1 MNNLPVAAEPPLRHC
16 WFSPFPQP
24 SACLIGLERAGLE
37 MWPGDPEAVPPGAL
51 LLYDA
56 PDAVLASW
64 RQQQAS
70 PPQWQN
76 LHQGYQLL
84 LGLATDRP
92 PLASWRVAGLNPH
105 GLSDWLSSQ
114 AALLPDPGSIP
125 KVDLVAALLIR
136 PLLQAEP
143 KLLDAYLDLELKAE
157 LAGGSADSNYLAR
170 LQSQL
175 SPGALLAAWWQP
187 CTEAREE
194 AEQMLLQLHQVQE
207 ELEQLFLADR
217 NKQQQINA
225 LQTSNQQLEEQ
236 VPEIQA
242 ELEKANNEL
251 AVTGNGLAEAQ
262 QQLADVREEAELT
275 LLQLH
280 QVQEELEHYFLLSR
294 RQLQLL
300 DSHEQLELRSERLL
314 ADLINR

>member
-1 MNNLPVAAEPPLRHC
+1 MNNLHVTTDPPLHHC

-24 SACLIGLERAGLE
+24 SACLRGLERAGLE

-56 PDAVLASW
+56 PDAVLSSW
-64 RQQQAS
+64 REQKAS

-84 LGLATDRP
+84 LSLATDRP

-105 GLSDWLSSQ
+105 VLNSWLSNQ
-114 AALLPDPGSIP
+114 ASLLPDPGFMP
-125 KVDLVAALLIR
+125 EPDLLAALLIR

-143 KLLDAYLDLELKAE
+143 KLLDSYLDLELKAE
-157 LAGGSADSNYLAR
+157 LAGGSPDSNYLAR

-175 SPGALLAAWWQP
+175 SPEALLAAWWQP

-194 AEQMLLQLHQVQE
+194 AELTLLQLHQVQE
-207 ELEQLFLADR
+207 ELSV
-217 NKQQQINA
+217 N
-225 LQTSNQQLEEQ
+225 
-236 VPEIQA
+236 
-242 ELEKANNEL
+242 
-251 AVTGNGLAEAQ
+251 GNGLAEAQ

-294 RQLQLL
+294 RQQQLL
-300 DSHEQLELRSERLL
+300 ESHEQLELRSERLL
-314 ADLINR
+314 AGLINR

>member
-105 GLSDWLSSQ
+105 GLSDWLSNQ

-187 CTEAREE
+187 
-194 AEQMLLQLHQVQE
+194 
-207 ELEQLFLADR
+207 
-217 NKQQQINA
+217 
-225 LQTSNQQLEEQ
+225 S
-236 VPEIQA
+236 
-242 ELEKANNEL
+242 
-251 AVTGNGLAEAQ
+251 AEANKAQ
-262 QQLADVREEAELT
+262 RELKDAREEAELT

-294 RQLQLL
+294 RQQQLL

>member
-1 MNNLPVAAEPPLRHC
+1 
-16 WFSPFPQP
+16 
-24 SACLIGLERAGLE
+24 

-105 GLSDWLSSQ
+105 GLSDWLSNQ
-114 AALLPDPGSIP
+114 AALLPDPGFMP
-125 KVDLVAALLIR
+125 KPNLLAALLIR

-143 KLLDAYLDLELKAE
+143 KLLDSYLDLELKAE
-157 LAGGSADSNYLAR
+157 LAGGSPDSNYLAR

-194 AEQMLLQLHQVQE
+194 AEQTLLQLHQVQE

-236 VPEIQA
+236 VPQIQA

-294 RQLQLL
+294 RQQQLL